1 LNNQGVRQI
10 VLAFVP
16 GATDGVDRAMDAIS
30 SSDDC
35 PADVYF
41 VIDNDEY
48 LINAVN
54 FDMDKKIPI
63 GFKNTN
69 QANFKITV
77 KGMLNFTGTNAV
89 YLHDKTTD
97 LYHDIKNDFYD
108 LTLPAGVNNTQ
119 FEITFKNNVA
129 LGVDETARQSFVV
142 YQNNTTKNLTISNP
156 LLLDL
161 ATCNLYDVAGKL
173 IFNKKDL
180 GSNSSYT
187 FSTSGLSDGIYIV
200 KIATKD
206 KIEVGQKIIIR
217 R

>member
-1 LNNQGVRQI
+1 
-10 VLAFVP
+10 
-16 GATDGVDRAMDAIS
+16 
-30 SSDDC
+30 
-35 PADVYF
+35 
-41 VIDNDEY
+41 
-48 LINAVN
+48 
-54 FDMDKKIPI
+54 MDKKIPI

>member
-1 LNNQGVRQI
+1 
-10 VLAFVP
+10 
-16 GATDGVDRAMDAIS
+16 
-30 SSDDC
+30 
-35 PADVYF
+35 
-41 VIDNDEY
+41 
-48 LINAVN
+48 
-54 FDMDKKIPI
+54 
-63 GFKNTN
+63 
-69 QANFKITV
+69 
-77 KGMLNFTGTNAV
+77 MLNFTSANAV

-119 FEITFKNNVA
+119 FEITFKSNA
-129 LGVDETARQSFVV
+129 TLGIDETARQSFVV
-142 YQNNTTKNLTISNP
+142 YQNNSTKNLTISNP

-180 GSNSSYT
+180 GANSSYT